1 MQEKRKY
8 DTLVISNTYDLER
21 LVMYPEK
28 AAVARTYE
36 EIRHLISNGHTVEV
50 RDEYSN
56 VVVDNIE
63 KLDML
68 YKPAGYDNIQEDNV
82 NPNEPAEVSTRYIR
96 LPNGTILDTEVLM
109 NNNTNVQPNGYN
121 IPQYIPSTPDVL
133 PKAIVNVEL
142 NEIKPEGNTSEPFK
156 EDTPKD
162 FEYRADKV
170 ESLENN
176 NNNKKE
182 GDD

>member
-21 LVMYPEK
+21 LIMYPEK

-36 EIRHLISNGHTVEV
+36 EIRHLISNGHIVEV

-56 VVVDNIE
+56 VVVDNVE

-68 YKPAGYDNIQEDNV
+68 YKPADYGVVKEDNV

-109 NNNTNVQPNGYN
+109 NSNNNVQPNGYN
-121 IPQYIPSTPDVL
+121 IPQYIQSTPDVL

-142 NEIKPEGNTSEPFK
+142 NEIKPEGSSEQVKEETSK
-156 EDTPKD
+156 ESEEK
-162 FEYRADKV
+162 ELKE
-170 ESLENN
+170 ESSED
-176 NNNKKE
+176 NNKKNKE
-182 GDD
+182 